1 MMDEELI
8 DLETSVYQCTNCI
21 EQNHERRIPCTVVM
35 GAGEIPDQCLFRDGE
50 GLVEWTCLQ
59 T

>member
-1 MMDEELI
+1 MVDDKVE
-8 DLETSVYQCTNCI
+8 LETSVYQCTHCI

-35 GAGEIPDQCLFRDGE
+35 ASGEIPDQCLFRDGA
-50 GLVEWTCLQ
+50 GLVEWVCLQ